1 MRIFNFNFESIQF
14 RTNWATLTALTTLLV
29 WAITLQVTNIAL
41 RSDNKELKAQN
52 AALTQSI
59 ETIDDTL
66 EEIVTWKTL
75 RDQTILEITKYPP
88 NRIETDM
95 QRMERNILMQIQM
108 LHGVQQPIVSSFQLS
123 TQAESQAD
131 SIDLPE

>member
-1 MRIFNFNFESIQF
+1 LKNFNFNFESIQF
-14 RTNWATLTALTTLLV
+14 KTNWATLSALAALLV

-41 RSDNKELKAQN
+41 RADNQELKVKN
-52 AALTQSI
+52 EALTQTV

-66 EEIVTWKTL
+66 EEIVLWKTL
-75 RDQTILEITKYPP
+75 RDKTILEITKYPP

-123 TQAESQAD
+123 TQAETMAD
-131 SIDLPE
+131 SIALPE